1 MGLLYCSLSESKI
14 KIEGTYKMERCLVP
28 MNAESFFPNNIKA
41 ALQNDPPG
49 EWIPSVPVNSIRLH
63 SGYPAPQLVPS
74 KELKEAV
81 TQLLEE
87 EKDLPLHYIGSP
99 RIDTLKDWVRQRQDV
114 RGMYAKNEELLITA
128 GACQAIDLIARIFLD
143 KDAVVVVES
152 PTYMEALEIFQNY
165 TDKILTIP
173 IDKDGLQTEQLAELL
188 AERKKKGLTMPTFL
202 YTIPTFHN
210 PTGTT
215 MTEGRRKQVL
225 ELAEEYDFL
234 VLEDDAY
241 GELGFNNNPK
251 TLKSMDSNERVLYV
265 GSLSKVVAPGM
276 RIGWVHATEKFIQ
289 ALFWFKKDLEHPF
302 AQATMA
308 TLLENTDF
316 ILRLRNLSET
326 YQKKCQ
332 VMLAALEKHLPRNA
346 SWFVPEGGY
355 FVWVN
360 IPGVDTEKLLSKATE
375 EGVSFLPGKYFFLNQ
390 TEGAEYLRLSFSYE
404 SEENIAK
411 GIEKLGNV
419 IVSKL

>member
-1 MGLLYCSLSESKI
+1 
-14 KIEGTYKMERCLVP
+14 MERCLVT
-28 MNAESFFPNNIKA
+28 MNKESFFPKSIKA
-41 ALQNDPPG
+41 ALQNNPPG
-49 EWIPSVPVNSIRLH
+49 EWIPSVPANAIRLH

-81 TQLLEE
+81 AQLLDEE
-87 EKDLPLHYIGSP
+87 SDLPLHYIGSP
-99 RIDTLKDWVRQRQDV
+99 RIDKLKDWVRMKQKSR
-114 RGMYAKNEELLITA
+114 RMPAKDEEILITA

-165 TDKILTIP
+165 TDQIITVP
-173 IDKDGLQTEQLAELL
+173 IDQDGLQTEKLAEML
-188 AERKKKGLTMPTFL
+188 ANRKEKGLTEPSFL

-215 MTEGRRKQVL
+215 MTEERRRHVL

-241 GELGFNNNPK
+241 GELGFTNNPK
-251 TLKSMDSNERVLYV
+251 TIKSLDTEDRVLYV

-276 RIGWVHATEKFIQ
+276 RIGWVHATDKFIQ

-316 ILRLRNLSET
+316 IGRLEALSKT
-326 YQKKCQ
+326 YQGKCQ
-332 VMLAALEKHLPRNA
+332 VMLAALEKYLPEVA
-346 SWFVPEGGY
+346 SWFIPEGGY
-355 FVWVN
+355 FVWVK
-360 IPGVDTEKLLSKATE
+360 IPGVDTEELLSKATD
-375 EGVSFLPGKYFFLNQ
+375 EGVSFLPGKYFFLDQ
-390 TEGAEYLRLSFSYE
+390 TEGTEYFRLSFSYE
-404 SEENIAK
+404 SEENILK
-411 GIEKLGNV
+411 GIQKLGNV
-419 IVSKL
+419 VHSSIK

>member
-1 MGLLYCSLSESKI
+1 
-14 KIEGTYKMERCLVP
+14 
-28 MNAESFFPNNIKA
+28 MNAESFFPKNIKA
-41 ALQNDPPG
+41 ALHNNPPG
-49 EWIPSVPVNSIRLH
+49 EWIPSVPTNAIRLH

-81 TQLLEE
+81 AQLLDEE
-87 EKDLPLHYIGSP
+87 NDLPLHYIGSP
-99 RIDTLKDWVRQRQDV
+99 RIDKLKEWVRLRQGV
-114 RGMYAKNEELLITA
+114 RGMPAKVEELLITA
-128 GACQAIDLIARIFLD
+128 GACQGIDLIARIFLD

-165 TDKILTIP
+165 TDQIITVP
-173 IDKDGLQTEQLAELL
+173 IDKNGLHTEHLAKML
-188 AERKKKGLTMPTFL
+188 AERKQIGLTMPSFL

-215 MTEGRRKQVL
+215 MSEDRRGHVL

-241 GELGFNNNPK
+241 GELGFTDNPN
-251 TLKSMDSNERVLYV
+251 TLKSMDTKDRVLYV

-276 RIGWVHATEKFIQ
+276 RIGWVHATVKFIH

-316 ILRLRNLSET
+316 TSRLQTLSKNYKE
-326 YQKKCQ
+326 KCQ
-332 VMLAALEKHLPRNA
+332 VMLDALEKYLPEDA
-346 SWFVPEGGY
+346 EWFVPGGGY
-355 FVWVN
+355 FVWVKL
-360 IPGVDTEKLLSKATE
+360 PGIDTEKLLTDAMK
-375 EGVSFLPGKYFFLNQ
+375 EGVSFLPGKYFFLDQ
-390 TEGAEYLRLSFSYE
+390 TEGIEYLRLSFSYE
-404 SEENIAK
+404 NEEGILK
-411 GIEKLGNV
+411 GIQKLGKV
-419 IVSKL
+419 VSSSLN

>member
-1 MGLLYCSLSESKI
+1 
-14 KIEGTYKMERCLVP
+14 MERCLVP
-28 MNAESFFPNNIKA
+28 MNEESFFPKNIKA
-41 ALQNDPPG
+41 ALQNNPPG
-49 EWIPSVPVNSIRLH
+49 EWIPSVPANAIRLH
-63 SGYPAPQLVPS
+63 SGYPAPHLVPS
-74 KELKEAV
+74 KDLKEAV
-81 TQLLEE
+81 SQLLEE
-87 EKDLPLHYIGSP
+87 ENDLPLHYIGSP
-99 RIDTLKDWVRQRQDV
+99 RIDKLKEWVRLRQGV
-114 RGMYAKNEELLITA
+114 RGMAAKDVELLITA

-143 KDAVVVVES
+143 KDAVVIVES

-165 TDKILTIP
+165 TNQIITVP
-173 IDKDGLQTEQLAELL
+173 IDKEGLRTQQLAELL
-188 AERKKKGLTMPTFL
+188 AERRQKGLTMPTFL

-215 MTEGRRKQVL
+215 MTVERRKHVL

-251 TLKSMDSNERVLYV
+251 TLKSLDSNERVLYV

-276 RIGWVHATEKFIQ
+276 RIGWVHTTEKFIK

-316 ILRLRNLSET
+316 TSRLRNLNET

-332 VMLAALEKHLPRNA
+332 VMLEALEKYLPRNA
-346 SWFVPEGGY
+346 SWFVPKGGY
-355 FVWVN
+355 FVWVKV
-360 IPGVDTEKLLSKATE
+360 PGVDTEKLLSKATE
-375 EGVSFLPGKYFFLNQ
+375 GGVSFLPGKYFFLDE

-404 SEENIAK
+404 SEENIVK
-411 GIEKLGNV
+411 GIEGLGDV
-419 IVSKL
+419 VKSLSR

>member
-1 MGLLYCSLSESKI
+1 
-14 KIEGTYKMERCLVP
+14 
-28 MNAESFFPNNIKA
+28 MNTESFFPKNIKG
-41 ALQNDPPG
+41 ALQNNPPG
-49 EWIPSVPVNSIRLH
+49 EWIPSVPANAIRLH
-63 SGYPAPQLVPS
+63 SGYPAPHLVPS

-81 TQLLEE
+81 AQLLEE
-87 EKDLPLHYIGSP
+87 ENDLPLHYIGSP
-99 RIDTLKDWVRQRQDV
+99 RIDKLKEWVRLRQEV
-114 RGMYAKNEELLITA
+114 RGMAAKNDELLITA

-143 KDAVVVVES
+143 KNAVVIVES

-165 TDKILTIP
+165 TEQIITVS

-188 AERKKKGLTMPTFL
+188 AERKQKGLTMPSFL

-215 MTEGRRKQVL
+215 MTEERRGQVL
-225 ELAEEYDFL
+225 NLAEEYDFL

-241 GELGFNNNPK
+241 GELGFINNPK
-251 TLKSMDSNERVLYV
+251 TLKSFDTKDRVLYV

-276 RIGWVHATEKFIQ
+276 RIGWVHATERFIQ

-302 AQATMA
+302 SQATMA

-316 ILRLRNLSET
+316 STRLGTLSKS

-332 VMLAALEKHLPRNA
+332 VMLAALQKYLPENV
-346 SWFVPEGGY
+346 SWFVPKGGY
-355 FVWVN
+355 FVWVK

-375 EGVSFLPGKYFFLNQ
+375 AGVSFLPGKYFFLDQ
-390 TEGAEYLRLSFSYE
+390 TEGEEYLRLSFSYE
-404 SEENIAK
+404 SEKNIEK
-411 GIEKLGNV
+411 GIQVLGDV
-419 IVSKL
+419 VQSFLR

>member
-1 MGLLYCSLSESKI
+1 
-14 KIEGTYKMERCLVP
+14 
-28 MNAESFFPNNIKA
+28 MNTESFFPKNIKA
-41 ALQNDPPG
+41 ALQNNPPG
-49 EWIPSVPVNSIRLH
+49 EWIPSVPANAIRLH
-63 SGYPAPQLVPS
+63 SGYPAPHLVPS

-81 TQLLEE
+81 AQLLEE
-87 EKDLPLHYIGSP
+87 ENDLPLHYIGSP
-99 RIDTLKDWVRQRQDV
+99 RIDKLKEWVRLRQEV
-114 RGMYAKNEELLITA
+114 RGMAAKNDELLITA

-143 KDAVVVVES
+143 KEAVVIVES

-165 TDKILTIP
+165 TDKIVTVP

-188 AERKKKGLTMPTFL
+188 AERKKKGLTMPSFL

-215 MTEGRRKQVL
+215 MKEERRGQVL
-225 ELAEEYDFL
+225 NLAEEYDFL

-241 GELGFNNNPK
+241 GELGFINNPK
-251 TLKSMDSNERVLYV
+251 TLKSFDTKDRVLYV

-276 RIGWVHATEKFIQ
+276 RIGWVHATERFIQ

-302 AQATMA
+302 SQATMA

-316 ILRLRNLSET
+316 STRLGTLSKS

-332 VMLAALEKHLPRNA
+332 VMLAALEKYLPENL
-346 SWFVPEGGY
+346 SWFVPKGGY
-355 FVWVN
+355 FVWVK

-375 EGVSFLPGKYFFLNQ
+375 AGVSFLPGKYFFLDQ
-390 TEGAEYLRLSFSYE
+390 TEGEEYLRLSFSYE
-404 SEENIAK
+404 SEKNIEK
-411 GIEKLGNV
+411 GIQVLGDV
-419 IVSKL
+419 VQSFLR

>member
-1 MGLLYCSLSESKI
+1 
-14 KIEGTYKMERCLVP
+14 MERCLVP
-28 MNAESFFPNNIKA
+28 MNTESFFPKNIKA
-41 ALQNDPPG
+41 ALQNNPPG
-49 EWIPSVPVNSIRLH
+49 EWIPSVPANAIRLH
-63 SGYPAPQLVPS
+63 SGYPAPHLVPS
-74 KELKEAV
+74 KDLKEAV
-81 TQLLEE
+81 AQLLEE
-87 EKDLPLHYIGSP
+87 ENDLPLHYIGSP
-99 RIDTLKDWVRQRQDV
+99 RIDKLKEWVRLRQGV
-114 RGMYAKNEELLITA
+114 RGMPAQDDELLITA

-165 TDKILTIP
+165 TDRILTVP

-188 AERKKKGLTMPTFL
+188 AERKDKGLTNPTFL

-215 MTEGRRKQVL
+215 MTEERRKHVL

-241 GELGFNNNPK
+241 GELGFTSNPK
-251 TLKSMDSNERVLYV
+251 TLKSMDTKDRVLYV

-276 RIGWVHATEKFIQ
+276 RIGWVHARARFIQ

-302 AQATMA
+302 AQATMS

-316 ILRLRNLSET
+316 TARLRTLSKT

-332 VMLAALEKHLPRNA
+332 VMLTALEKYLPENA

-355 FVWVN
+355 FVWVK
-360 IPGVDTEKLLSKATE
+360 IPGIDTEKLLSKATE
-375 EGVSFLPGKYFFLNQ
+375 GGVSFLPGKYFFLDQ
-390 TEGAEYLRLSFSYE
+390 SEGAEYLRLSFSYE
-404 SEENIAK
+404 SEENIEK

-419 IVSKL
+419 VV

>member
-1 MGLLYCSLSESKI
+1 
-14 KIEGTYKMERCLVP
+14 
-28 MNAESFFPNNIKA
+28 MNKESFFPKSIKA
-41 ALQNDPPG
+41 ALQNNPPG
-49 EWIPSVPVNSIRLH
+49 EWIPSVPANAIRLH
-63 SGYPAPQLVPS
+63 SGYPAPLLVPS

-81 TQLLEE
+81 AQLLDEE
-87 EKDLPLHYIGSP
+87 SDLPLHYIGSP
-99 RIDTLKDWVRQRQDV
+99 RIDKLKEWVRMRQEV
-114 RGMYAKNEELLITA
+114 RAMPSNDEEILITA

-165 TDKILTIP
+165 TDQIITVP
-173 IDKDGLQTEQLAELL
+173 IDQDGLQTVKLAEML
-188 AERKKKGLTMPTFL
+188 ANRKEKGLTKPSFL

-215 MTEGRRKQVL
+215 MTEERRRHVL

-241 GELGFNNNPK
+241 GELGFTNNPK
-251 TLKSMDSNERVLYV
+251 TIKSLDTEDRVLYV

-276 RIGWVHATEKFIQ
+276 RIGWVHATDKFIQ

-316 ILRLRNLSET
+316 IGRLEALSKT
-326 YQKKCQ
+326 YQGKCQ
-332 VMLAALEKHLPRNA
+332 VMLAALEKYLPEVA

-355 FVWVN
+355 FVWVK
-360 IPGVDTEKLLSKATE
+360 IPGVDTEELLAKATE
-375 EGVSFLPGKYFFLNQ
+375 EGVSFLPGKYFFLDQ
-390 TEGAEYLRLSFSYE
+390 TEGTEYLRLSFSYE
-404 SEENIAK
+404 SEENILK
-411 GIEKLGNV
+411 GIQKLGNV
-419 IVSKL
+419 VHSSIK

>member
-1 MGLLYCSLSESKI
+1 
-14 KIEGTYKMERCLVP
+14 MERCLVA
-28 MNAESFFPNNIKA
+28 MNTESFFPRNIKS
-41 ALQNDPPG
+41 ALKNNPPG
-49 EWIPSVPVNSIRLH
+49 EWIPSVPANAIRLH
-63 SGYPAPQLVPS
+63 SGYPAPHLVPS
-74 KELKEAV
+74 EELKGAV
-81 TQLLEE
+81 AQLLEE
-87 EKDLPLHYIGSP
+87 ENDLPLHYIGSP
-99 RIDTLKDWVRQRQDV
+99 RIDKLKEWVRMRQDV
-114 RGMYAKNEELLITA
+114 RCMPAKDEELLITA
-128 GACQAIDLIARIFLD
+128 GACQALDLIARIFLD

-165 TDKILTIP
+165 TDQIIAVP
-173 IDKDGLQTEQLAELL
+173 IDKDGLQTDKLAEILL
-188 AERKKKGLTMPTFL
+188 ERRQKGLMKPSFL

-215 MTEGRRKQVL
+215 MTEERRSQVL
-225 ELAEEYDFL
+225 ELGEEYDFL

-241 GELGFNNNPK
+241 GELGFTDNPK
-251 TLKSMDSNERVLYV
+251 TLKSMDTKDRVLYV

-276 RIGWVHATEKFIQ
+276 RIGWVHATERFIQ

-316 ILRLRNLSET
+316 TSRLQNLSGA

-332 VMLAALEKHLPRNA
+332 VMLEALEKYFPENA

-355 FVWVN
+355 FVWVKL
-360 IPGVDTEKLLSKATE
+360 PGIDTEKLLSNATA
-375 EGVSFLPGKYFFLNQ
+375 EGVSFLPGKFFFLDQ

-404 SEENIAK
+404 SEEKILK
-411 GIEKLGNV
+411 GIQKLGNV
-419 IVSKL
+419 VASY